1 MLLPP
6 VAGGPAPARR
16 LLGLVDRKL
25 AIHQHHQHSQ
35 DGIMNTA
42 LALICG
48 ALVLGACASSQVG
61 KEPMVATQTTQ
72 TEAQPKPSMD
82 GGQMGHDMTAMCPMA
97 VEGTSA
103 RAEDVEGGAA
113 LAFTTTGDVAE
124 LRRRVAHM
132 VEMHEKHHGEGHGA
146 GMGGG
151 GAEKGMMGG
160 DKGMMGGDKGM
171 MMPPATARSE
181 EIEGGARLIFTPRD
195 AADLPKLR
203 DHARQHAEKMASGQC
218 PMMAMHGHGHE
229 GSSR

>member
-1 MLLPP
+1 
-6 VAGGPAPARR
+6 
-16 LLGLVDRKL
+16 
-25 AIHQHHQHSQ
+25 
-35 DGIMNTA
+35 MNTA

-48 ALVLGACASSQVG
+48 VLVLGGCASSQAG
-61 KEPMVATQTTQ
+61 KEPTVATQTTQ
-72 TEAQPKPSMD
+72 TEAQPKPSTD
-82 GGQMGHDMTAMCPMA
+82 GGEMGHDMAATCPMT

-103 RAEDVEGGAA
+103 RAEDVQGGAA

-151 GAEKGMMGG
+151 GADKGMMGGHEGMMGG
-160 DKGMMGGDKGM
+160 DKGMMGGDKGMMGGHEGM

-218 PMMAMHGHGHE
+218 PMMAMHGHEAAAGEPGAHDAHQPDHKD
-229 GSSR
+229 